1 MNNEDDS
8 DDEEVEE
15 RRNLRAYLNDLKNSF
30 RYDYNETESTE
41 ESQVETTR
49 HQSPLDRLYHFVI
62 NNFDLDP
69 SRFDLSIIL
78 VVVALLFFLV
88 ALLSGLNS
96 SHDNETNSFNLILA
110 RSKNIVFD
118 L

>member
-15 RRNLRAYLNDLKNSF
+15 QRNLRAYLNDLKNNF
-30 RYDYNETESTE
+30 RYDYNETEST

-49 HQSPLDRLYHFVI
+49 HQSPLDRLYHFV
-62 NNFDLDP
+62 NNFDP
-69 SRFDLSIIL
+69 SRFDVSIIL
-78 VVVALLFFLV
+78 VIVALLFFLI

>member
-8 DDEEVEE
+8 DDEEIEE

-41 ESQVETTR
+41 ESQVETT
-49 HQSPLDRLYHFVI
+49 SPLDRLYHFVI
-62 NNFDLDP
+62 NNFDP

-78 VVVALLFFLV
+78 VVVALIFFLV

>member
-15 RRNLRAYLNDLKNSF
+15 QRNLRAYLNDLKNSF

-41 ESQVETTR
+41 SQVETR
-49 HQSPLDRLYHFVI
+49 HQSPLDRLYHFV
-62 NNFDLDP
+62 NNFDP

-78 VVVALLFFLV
+78 VIVALLFFLI